1 MTIKEVEKE
10 TGLARSNI
18 RFYEKEK
25 LIKPSRN
32 EKNGYRD
39 YSKKDIE
46 TIKKIAFLR
55 TLGISVED
63 IRLVQSQKAPLAEII
78 QTQTSSLRLR
88 IEDLNRAKAIC
99 KKIQKDGSVSYD
111 SLQPEKYVADL
122 PPYWSEHKTIFKLDS
137 VGFLYLWGSLIT
149 WAVIALLCL
158 ALAILTYPDLPDE
171 IPIQW
176 SNGSAVSYADKKFM
190 FACPLVCLLVRVF
203 VKPVIYTKMCT
214 VFPRGALIAEY
225 LSNYLCFLVFSA
237 ELFSVLFVYGVIKNI
252 ALVLFADTAV
262 LIGILVFG
270 ILAPA
275 KCQLIKSR

>member
-10 TGLARSNI
+10 TGLTRSNI

-25 LIKPSRN
+25 LIEPSRN

-63 IRLVQSQKAPLAEII
+63 IRLVQSQKTPLAELIE
-78 QTQTSSLRLR
+78 TQTSSLRLR
-88 IEDLNRAKAIC
+88 IEDLSRAKAIC
-99 KKIQKDGSVSYD
+99 EKIQKDGSVSYD
-111 SLQPEKYVADL
+111 NLHPEKYVADL
-122 PPYWSEHKTIFKLDS
+122 TPYWSEHKTIFKLDS

-158 ALAILTYPDLPDE
+158 TLAVLTYPGLPDE

-190 FACPLVCLLVRVF
+190 FVCPLACLFVRVF

-214 VFPRGALIAEY
+214 TFPRGTLIAEY
-225 LSNYLCFLVFSA
+225 LSNYLCFLVLSA
-237 ELFSVLFVYGVIKNI
+237 ELFTVLFVYGIVKNI
-252 ALVLFADTAV
+252 AFVLLADTAV
-262 LIGILVFG
+262 LIGILAFG
-270 ILAPA
+270 ILVPR
-275 KCQLIKSR
+275 KMEH